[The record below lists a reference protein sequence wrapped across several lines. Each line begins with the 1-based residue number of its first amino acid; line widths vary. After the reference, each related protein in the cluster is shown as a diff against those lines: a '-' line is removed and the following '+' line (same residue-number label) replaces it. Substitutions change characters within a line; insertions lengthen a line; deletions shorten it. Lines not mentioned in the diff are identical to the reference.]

1 MKRPMNRF
9 LIAGYG
15 GKGAR
20 HARDIRESGF
30 AEVAGILETEP
41 GRLADA
47 RRQGFFASD
56 SLEEVMDR
64 DADCALVVTPNDTH
78 AALVRALLESGRH
91 VLVEKPAARNVGEL
105 RDMYAAADRSGRL
118 LSVCMNRR
126 WDPDF
131 LAVNHAIG
139 AGALGEIL
147 CFESRIHGSRGI
159 PEGWRREMSRGGG
172 MLYDWGVHLV
182 DQALAAFDF
191 RMPGRVRCELSH
203 ALAYDADDGFCL
215 EMTFERGVRA
225 YIEVGTC
232 NFIAMPRF
240 YVCGRRGA
248 ALIDDWRGP
257 IRLAECLAWEEA
269 EGEARLMSRRDAA
282 TVREYHRELA
292 KPSPGEVLRNF
303 CFAVRGEEPLRV
315 RRDEVEKVTR
325 IIDAAFAS
333 AASGLPVAV
342 EEA

>member
-1 MKRPMNRF
+1 MNRF

-20 HARDIRESGF
+20 HAQDIRESGF

-41 GRLADA
+41 GRLAEA
-47 RRQGFFASD
+47 RRDGFFASD
-56 SLEEVMDR
+56 RLEEVMAR

-78 AALVRALLESGRH
+78 AALARALLESGRH
-91 VLVEKPAARNVGEL
+91 VLVEKPAVRNIGEL
-105 RDMYAAADRSGRL
+105 REMYAAADRSGRL

-131 LAVNHAIG
+131 LAVKRAVDG
-139 AGALGEIL
+139 GTLGEVL
-147 CFESRIHGSRGI
+147 CLESRVHGSRGI
-159 PEGWRREMSRGGG
+159 PEGWRREASRGGG

-182 DQALAAFDF
+182 DQALASFDF
-191 RMPGRVRCELSH
+191 RMPERVRCELSH
-203 ALAYDADDGFCL
+203 ALDYDADDGFRL

-240 YVCGRRGA
+240 YVCGRRGS

-257 IRLAECLAWEEA
+257 IRLAECLAWKEP
-269 EGEARLMSRRDAA
+269 EGGARLMSRRDAA
-282 TVREYHRELA
+282 TVREFCRDLA
-292 KPSPGEVLRNF
+292 KPRPGEVLRNF
-303 CFAVRGEEPLRV
+303 CFAVRGEEPLQV
-315 RRDEVEKVTR
+315 RRDEVERVTR
-325 IIDAAFAS
+325 VIDAAFAS